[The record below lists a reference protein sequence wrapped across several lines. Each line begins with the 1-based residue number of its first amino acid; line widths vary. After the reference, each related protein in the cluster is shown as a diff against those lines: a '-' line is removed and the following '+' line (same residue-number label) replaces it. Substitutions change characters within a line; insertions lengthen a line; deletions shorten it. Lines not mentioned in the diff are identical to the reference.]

1 MNLCLTSKLQFLFT
15 QSMKDKEDSAPM
27 GTGWIPLSTIL
38 SFKRMQEITSQS
50 SRSATICE
58 FAIVNALRASYPS
71 SDANGLLEISENGDQ
86 IRRKKELVPP
96 SQTGQI
102 DRSVYVKGFPEETED
117 DKKGSSRGGKSYS
130 FSPLQKQLESW
141 FESLGCGRVNAVRM
155 RRDEHKK
162 FKQSV
167 FVEFATAESAKNFL
181 DLDPKPTY
189 PGQDKPVES
198 MAKWVKA
205 ASFVNVC

>member
-1 MNLCLTSKLQFLFT
+1 MQFLFT
-15 QSMKDKEDSAPM
+15 QSMKDKDESAPM

-38 SFKRMQEITSQS
+38 SFKRMQEITSHS

-71 SDANGLLEISENGDQ
+71 SDKDGLLEVSENGEL

-102 DRSVYVKGFPEETED
+102 DRSVYVKGFPEESEED
-117 DKKGSSRGGKSYS
+117 SKRGGGRGGKNYS

-155 RRDEHKK
+155 RRDEQKK

-167 FVEFATAESAKNFL
+167 FVEFATVESAKSFL
-181 DLDPKPTY
+181 ELDPKPTY
-189 PGQDKPVES
+189 PDQEKPVET
-198 MAKWVKA
+198 MAK
-205 ASFVNVC
+205 